1 MGGMFSKPKVNTQA
15 QQDSI
20 DLQRQSQDRQDAELK
35 KREEATAKAEA
46 GQAASRRARGA
57 SGRAALIATGEAG
70 LVPYDPALQ
79 KTLG

>member
-15 QQDSI
+15 QEESLE
-20 DLQRQSQDRQDAELK
+20 LQRQSQARQAEALK
-35 KREEATAKAEA
+35 KQEEQQAKVEA
-46 GQAASRRARGA
+46 GQAASRRARGG
-57 SGRAALIATGEAG
+57 SGRAALLTTGEAG